1 MGLCRHLLARSGA
14 LAEQSLQ
21 GLEGGPR
28 RGLQG
33 GRKGTAVPRKLF
45 SFALFLCFLARY
57 DDLQRV
63 EAFTRRKSGGHG
75 SNSEDGS
82 TERFPR
88 LSPGLGSIRVWPSVG
103 KLLSRLEWA
112 QFLPVFRMRGLINKR
127 LRPGFKLHLSTVRY
141 SRVCLVWMFVQVPAW
156 RPVIS
161 AAQAPGGK
169 FCHSWR
175 AQSAF
180 SARASTA

>member
-1 MGLCRHLLARSGA
+1 MIYFYLPSCGGDVGLCRHLLARSGA

-28 RGLQG
+28 HGLQG

-45 SFALFLCFLARY
+45 SKVFLCFLARY

-75 SNSEDGS
+75 SKGFGEHLRSPKTG
-82 TERFPR
+82 

-127 LRPGFKLHLSTVRY
+127 LRPGF
-141 SRVCLVWMFVQVPAW
+141 F
-156 RPVIS
+156 I
-161 AAQAPGGK
+161 
-169 FCHSWR
+169 
-175 AQSAF
+175 
-180 SARASTA
+180 